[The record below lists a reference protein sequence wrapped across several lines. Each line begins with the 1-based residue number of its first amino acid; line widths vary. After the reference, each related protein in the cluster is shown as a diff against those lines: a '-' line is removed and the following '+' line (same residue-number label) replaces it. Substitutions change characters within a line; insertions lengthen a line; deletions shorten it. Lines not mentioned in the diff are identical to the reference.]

1 MEFKLNNL
9 KYAWVGKELKHIAS
23 GNKYY
28 KYFLDEDLTIPLVFC
43 KGVKIKSYWRKEP
56 NIDDSVIRGFFGSSE
71 SIEHYNKK
79 IELSKSLELQFG
91 QHLITGESSKVEY
104 RVKSINKVI
113 DLIFLDR
120 NGDVL
125 VGIEVF
131 CTNKKTDED
140 IKKFNQVNF
149 PIYEYNIHTGEVYP
163 ISSGCTNTEEIK
175 QLSREIRE
183 VETSISEHK
192 PKLIRGKG
200 ILRGQRIRIKRLEKG
215 FKRIYNRRK
224 KLWRDYYKF
233 KEDNYSAKEL
243 EDKIREANEKTEY
256 FRREI
261 QLFNDVEEESLNKEI
276 KHFGDRE
283 RRETESIKEQIEK
296 FDDSERR
303 EAEAIRIQINR
314 LENQVRN
321 VSRFEKGISA
331 LNGKSYEY
339 TSIENRNKKLREEIE
354 GITKQI

>member
-9 KYAWVGKELKHIAS
+9 EYAWVGKELKHIAS
-23 GNKYY
+23 GNKYD

-120 NGDVL
+120 NGDIL

-140 IKKFNQVNF
+140 IKKFNQINF

-183 VETSISEHK
+183 VEASISEDK

-200 ILRGQRIRIKRLEKG
+200 ILRGQRNRIKRLEKG
-215 FKRIYNRRK
+215 FKRLNTRSKMETK
-224 KLWRDYYKF
+224 KFHEEKEIIEFGEDY
-233 KEDNYSAKEL
+233 L
-243 EDKIREANEKTEY
+243 IRE
-256 FRREI
+256 EI
-261 QLFNDVEEESLNKEI
+261 KEES
-276 KHFGDRE
+276 
-283 RRETESIKEQIEK
+283 
-296 FDDSERR
+296 
-303 EAEAIRIQINR
+303 
-314 LENQVRN
+314 
-321 VSRFEKGISA
+321 
-331 LNGKSYEY
+331 
-339 TSIENRNKKLREEIE
+339 SIENSI
-354 GITKQI
+354 KQIKKQISDIGYEPSKQQVLSIETEFESIQYRIESINREIREVKGRIAEQNRIEYELRQEYRKITNAN

>member
-23 GNKYY
+23 GNKYD

-120 NGDVL
+120 NGDIL

-183 VETSISEHK
+183 VETSISEDK

-200 ILRGQRIRIKRLEKG
+200 ILLRQRNRIKRLEKG
-215 FKRIYNRRK
+215 FKRLTTKSKMETK
-224 KLWRDYYKF
+224 KFHEEKEIIKFGEDY
-233 KEDNYSAKEL
+233 L
-243 EDKIREANEKTEY
+243 IRE
-256 FRREI
+256 EI
-261 QLFNDVEEESLNKEI
+261 KEESSI
-276 KHFGDRE
+276 KN
-283 RRETESIKEQIEK
+283 SIKEVRKQIADIEYEPSK
-296 FDDSERR
+296 QEVLSIER
-303 EAEAIRIQINR
+303 EVESIEYRIESINR
-314 LENQVRN
+314 EIREV
-321 VSRFEKGISA
+321 KGRIA
-331 LNGKSYEY
+331 EQNRIEYELGQ
-339 TSIENRNKKLREEIE
+339 EHRK
-354 GITKQI
+354 ITNAN

>member
-9 KYAWVGKELKHIAS
+9 EYAWVGKELKHIAS
-23 GNKYY
+23 GNKYD

-56 NIDDSVIRGFFGSSE
+56 KIDDSVIRGFFGSSE

-120 NGDVL
+120 NGDIL

-183 VETSISEHK
+183 VETSISEDK

-200 ILRGQRIRIKRLEKG
+200 ILLRQRNRIKRLEKG
-215 FKRIYNRRK
+215 FKRLNARSKMETK
-224 KLWRDYYKF
+224 KF
-233 KEDNYSAKEL
+233 H
-243 EDKIREANEKTEY
+243 
-256 FRREI
+256 
-261 QLFNDVEEESLNKEI
+261 EEKEI
-276 KHFGDRE
+276 IEFGEDYL
-283 RRETESIKEQIEK
+283 I
-296 FDDSERR
+296 
-303 EAEAIRIQINR
+303 
-314 LENQVRN
+314 
-321 VSRFEKGISA
+321 
-331 LNGKSYEY
+331 
-339 TSIENRNKKLREEIE
+339 REEIKQE
-354 GITKQI
+354 SSIKNSIKQIKKQISDIGYEPSKQQVLSIETEFESIQYRIESINREIREVKGRIAEQNRIEYELRQEYRKITNAN